1 MIRIMK
7 NKEVGVLLVFLAIF
21 AVFAARTPNFATS
34 YNLLNVARQYS
45 ELAVVA
51 VGLTMVIIAGGIDIS
66 VGSVVGL
73 SSIVL
78 GVLAVN
84 MQLNIWVACLLALA
98 TGLVCGMINGFVI
111 TNLRIQPIVTTLA
124 MMSMARGLAYVL
136 SDARTI
142 SGLPTSFTGL
152 DQCSIG
158 PVPLA
163 VVVAMGIVV
172 AGAVVLRQTAF
183 GRSVY
188 AVGSSEEAA
197 RLSGINVRQVKMLV
211 YSITGLLAG
220 FSGVMMTA
228 RVSCSLPD
236 AGLGFEFEA
245 ITAVVMGGSSLKGG
259 EGNVVGTIIGVGIMG
274 ILRNG
279 LNLIGVTD
287 TWKVLFLGVMLIAA
301 VLVDNLR
308 VAMRSRR
315 KVWERLVGKN

>member
-1 MIRIMK
+1 MLKMRIFK
-7 NKEVGVLLVFLAIF
+7 SKELAVLLLFLGIF
-21 AVFAARTPNFATS
+21 AMFAVKTPQFATP

-73 SSIVL
+73 SSIMV

-84 MQLNIWVACLLALA
+84 MHLNIWLACFLALL
-98 TGLVCGMINGFVI
+98 TGLACGMTNGFAI
-111 TNLRIQPIVTTLA
+111 TRLGIQPIVTTLA
-124 MMSMARGLAYVL
+124 MMSTARGLAYVL

-142 SGLPTSFTGL
+142 SGLPMSFTGL
-152 DQCSIG
+152 DQVSMG
-158 PVPLA
+158 AVPLA
-163 VVVAMGIVV
+163 VVLALVIVV
-172 AGAVVLRQTAF
+172 AGTVTLRQTAF

-188 AVGSSEEAA
+188 AVGANEEAA
-197 RLSGINVRQVKMLV
+197 RLSGTNTRQVKMLV
-211 YSITGLLAG
+211 YSLTGMLAG
-220 FSGVMMTA
+220 LSGIMMTT
-228 RVSCSLPD
+228 RVSCALPD

-259 EGNVVGTIIGVGIMG
+259 EGNIVGTIIGVGIMG

-287 TWKVLFLGVMLIAA
+287 TWKVLFLGVMLIIA

-308 VAMRSRR
+308 TMVGSRHHI
-315 KVWERLVGKN
+315 